1 MRYFSIFLWFYL
13 IVFSPAIAYRSGNTS
28 IIGVKQKQSLLDRNY
43 IFDNLSL
50 SQQSRIYQPRKANL
64 NSLSEIEEDLKSSEK
79 LRSSSKMIF
88 KTNLKNE
95 SIRPKPEVH
104 KKNIQ
109 NLDSENTWNSFQ
121 TVNDEE
127 LSVKAKIIGRA
138 E

>member
-13 IVFSPAIAYRSGNTS
+13 IVFSPVLAYRSGNTS